1 MRTHA
6 GRARPLPPDER
17 RAALIAATVPL
28 VCELGT
34 KVTTRQIADA
44 AGVAEGTIFRVFA
57 DKDELVNAAV
67 GAVLDPVPTI
77 ADINGI
83 DLELPLRER
92 MVQLTAILQRRLLS
106 VFGLMHAMGV
116 KGPPEDLKEHR
127 AAVRPVNELIYAA
140 VEAVLAADRDRFR
153 YPLHEVARI
162 LRLITF
168 SGSHPLITDGSLLT
182 AREIVSVV
190 LDGMLA
196 RDTDP
201 DHETSNHHRTA
212 GRTDHTGE
220 D

>member
-1 MRTHA
+1 VTRTNP

-34 KVTTRQIADA
+34 KVTTRQIAEA
-44 AGVAEGTIFRVFA
+44 AGVAEGTIFRVFT

-67 GAVLDPVPTI
+67 GAVLDPLPMI
-77 ADINGI
+77 GEINGI
-83 DLELPLRER
+83 DLDLPVRER
-92 MVQLTAILQRRLLS
+92 MVLLARILQRRLIS

-116 KGPPEDLKEHR
+116 KGPPESLKEHR
-127 AAVRPVNELIYAA
+127 ETVRPVNDLVYGA
-140 VEAVLAADRDRFR
+140 VEAVLAADRHRFR
-153 YPLHEVARI
+153 YPIHEVTRI

-168 SGSHPLITDGSLLT
+168 SGSHPLISDGNTLT
-182 AREIVSVV
+182 AEEIVSVV

-196 RDTDP
+196 RDPAPND
-201 DHETSNHHRTA
+201 DDRRDR
-212 GRTDHTGE
+212 RTDLPGE